1 MQIRLA
7 TEQDFDAYIQLSE
20 DTCYSMEL
28 NGSPKQNTMKTNCL
42 VIHSKDKEKEMFSRF
57 VKEGK
62 LFVVENEDEI
72 VAFGAVGNENRVC
85 KILDFFVET
94 KHQRKGI
101 GTFFVNSVIKTA
113 KKKRMKKI
121 VLYCEFKGA
130 MEFWKKMG
138 FKEKANR
145 DIVNQGNFEKIL

>member
-1 MQIRLA
+1 MQIRMA
-7 TEQDFDAYIQLSE
+7 TEQDFDAYIKVSE
-20 DTCYSMEL
+20 GTCYSMEL

-42 VIHSKDKEKEMFSRF
+42 MIHSKDKEKDMFSRL
-57 VKEGK
+57 VKEEK
-62 LFVVENEDEI
+62 MYVVEDEEEI
-72 VAFGAVGNENRVC
+72 VAFGAVGEENRVC
-85 KILDFFVET
+85 KILDFFVVR
-94 KHQRKGI
+94 KHQRKGV
-101 GTFFVNSVIKTA
+101 GTFFVNSVIKAA

-145 DIVNQGNFEKIL
+145 DIETQGNFEKIL